1 MTKALIK
8 IISEFMW
15 LPHFYFSYDS
25 TKIIIILLINKNNM
39 LDINSIVLKII
50 ILGNFYSKQF

>member
-15 LPHFYFSYDS
+15 LPHFYFIYDS